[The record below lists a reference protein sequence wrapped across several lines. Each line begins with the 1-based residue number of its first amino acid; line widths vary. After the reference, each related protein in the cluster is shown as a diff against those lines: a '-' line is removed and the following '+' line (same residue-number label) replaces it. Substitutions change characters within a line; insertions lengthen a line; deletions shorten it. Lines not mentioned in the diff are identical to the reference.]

1 MSKQRHLLLIV
12 GLLLMTAP
20 ACIGQVN
27 TAKPGE
33 PVERHLS
40 SDQAF
45 REWSHDSNSTDKTK
59 LIKVCRAEN
68 VCKMRYREGQTPRT
82 RVRKLVAPLRYED
95 ENTPISDA
103 FTSQVRQALDNL
115 RDRRGGTGPF
125 IRYTDDAPPTRP
137 RERTYG
143 KHLSVSEGR
152 GH

>member
-1 MSKQRHLLLIV
+1 MSKQRPLLLIV
-12 GLLLMTAP
+12 GLLLMAAP

-82 RVRKLVAPLRYED
+82 RVRKLVAPLRYERS
-95 ENTPISDA
+95 EE
-103 FTSQVRQALDNL
+103 
-115 RDRRGGTGPF
+115 RRV
-125 IRYTDDAPPTRP
+125 
-137 RERTYG
+137 G
-143 KHLSVSEGR
+143 KECRSRWSPYH
-152 GH
+152 